1 MMLSPCVPLDATEA
15 GDALDRARRGD
26 TSAFEALV
34 KAHQSMVFSLAYHY
48 SGGDPA
54 AAEDVAQDVFLE
66 LFRHMD
72 RIETPAHLVF
82 WLRRVAANRCIDRI
96 RKRRFEQ
103 PFDLMP
109 EPRAQAST
117 RDVLLDD
124 RIRELVSELPSQ
136 ARAVMILRFQE
147 DLDTSDI
154 ADVLGMPVN
163 TVKSHIRRS
172 VEALKQK
179 LGVKTQS

>member
-1 MMLSPCVPLDATEA
+1 
-15 GDALDRARRGD
+15 
-26 TSAFEALV
+26 
-34 KAHQSMVFSLAYHY
+34 
-48 SGGDPA
+48 
-54 AAEDVAQDVFLE
+54 
-66 LFRHMD
+66 
-72 RIETPAHLVF
+72 VF